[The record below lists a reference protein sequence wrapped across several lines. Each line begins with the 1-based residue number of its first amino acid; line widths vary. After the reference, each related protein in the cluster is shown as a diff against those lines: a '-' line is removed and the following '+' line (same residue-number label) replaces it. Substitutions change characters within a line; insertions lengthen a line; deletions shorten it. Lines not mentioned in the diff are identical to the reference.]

1 MVKRMMDELAING
14 YIDAAEQ
21 TLQDDSEYKHWIE
34 ELVKEREELVKK
46 GETPSGTKN
55 HY

>member
-1 MVKRMMDELAING
+1 MKRMMDELAING

-34 ELVKEREELVKK
+34 ELVKERKQFVSQNRTRNTLFL
-46 GETPSGTKN
+46 SL
-55 HY
+55 